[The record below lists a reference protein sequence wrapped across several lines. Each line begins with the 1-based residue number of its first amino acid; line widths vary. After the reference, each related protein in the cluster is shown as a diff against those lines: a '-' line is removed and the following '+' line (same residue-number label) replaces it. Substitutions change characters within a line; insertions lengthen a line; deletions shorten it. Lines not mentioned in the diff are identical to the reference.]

1 MDITFLHHPKVHLN
15 SIPIFT
21 FFAIYRQ
28 YRGILLCMDAFIQQ
42 TQKKSHIFLVVT
54 FLLIML
60 FAFISIVGSIA
71 AGRKIDSL
79 QRKTLSTR
87 AQTASLAI
95 QPSLIKSLSGTPADI
110 TTPEYQELKQLLTKL
125 KNANTDA
132 RFVYVMGLKGEKL
145 FFYADSE
152 PAGSKEYSAPGDI
165 YEETST
171 DEIENY
177 QKGTPFV
184 QGPYEDRWGKWVTA
198 EAPIFDEQGRT
209 LAIIGIDVST
219 TIWRTEILFARVMIA
234 VSSALLT
241 VFLLVL
247 YMYLERSI
255 KSLDSL
261 KQTKTTLE
269 AQKAVLSEA
278 EDVAGLGRFTLLL
291 GSGTMTWDKEMYS
304 FFGIPEGTKID
315 REMFE
320 SYIEKSDRE
329 KIKQILDSLTTGSE
343 SRAILEYKISNNGIE
358 KNLLSI
364 MKAYKGPQG
373 EVTRIVGTTQDVSGR
388 H

>member
-1 MDITFLHHPKVHLN
+1 
-15 SIPIFT
+15 
-21 FFAIYRQ
+21 
-28 YRGILLCMDAFIQQ
+28 MDAFIQQ
-42 TQKKSHIFLVVT
+42 TQKRSHTFLVVT

-60 FAFISIVGSIA
+60 FAFISIVGGIA

-87 AQTASLAI
+87 AETAALSV
-95 QPSLIKSLSGTPADI
+95 QPSLVEKLSGTPED
-110 TTPEYQELKQLLTKL
+110 TNKEEYKTL
-125 KNANTDA
+125 KNLMTDIKRANPDS
-132 RFVYVMGLKGEKL
+132 RFVYLMGLRDEKL

-152 PAGSKEYSAPGDI
+152 PVDSKEYSAPGDI
-165 YEETST
+165 YQETSIE
-171 DEIENY
+171 EIENY
-177 QKGTPFV
+177 QNGTPFV
-184 QGPYEDRWGKWVTA
+184 QGPYEDKWGKWVTA

-209 LAIIGIDVST
+209 IAIIGIDVST

-241 VFLLVL
+241 IFLLIL

-261 KQTKTTLE
+261 KQSKTTLE

-291 GSGTMTWDKEMYS
+291 GSGTMTWDKTMYS
-304 FFGIPEGTKID
+304 FFEIPDGTKID
-315 REMFE
+315 RETFE
-320 SYIEKSDRE
+320 SYIDKDDRE
-329 KIKQILDSLTTGSE
+329 KIKQLLDSLTNGSE
-343 SRAILEYKISNNGIE
+343 SRAILEYKISNNNKE
-358 KNLLSI
+358 RTLLSI

-373 EVTRIVGTTQDVSGR
+373 EVTRIIGTTQDVSGR

>member
-1 MDITFLHHPKVHLN
+1 
-15 SIPIFT
+15 
-21 FFAIYRQ
+21 
-28 YRGILLCMDAFIQQ
+28 MDAFIQQ
-42 TQKKSHIFLVVT
+42 TQKKSHTFLVVT

-71 AGRKIDSL
+71 AGRKVDSL

-87 AQTASLAI
+87 AETAALSIQSSLV
-95 QPSLIKSLSGTPADI
+95 KELSGSPEDI
-110 TTPEYQELKQLLTKL
+110 STPEYQSLKKLLIDIKRV
-125 KNANTDA
+125 NTDA
-132 RFVYVMGLKGEKL
+132 QFVYLMGLRGEKL

-152 PAGSKEYSAPGDI
+152 PVDSKEYSAPGDI
-165 YEETST
+165 YEETSI
-171 DEIENY
+171 DEVENY

-209 LAIIGIDVST
+209 IAIIGIDVST
-219 TIWRTEILFARVMIA
+219 TTWRTEIMFARVMIS

-241 VFLLVL
+241 IFLLVL
-247 YMYLERSI
+247 YMYLERSL

-261 KQTKTTLE
+261 KQSKTTLE

-315 REMFE
+315 RETFE
-320 SYIEKSDRE
+320 SYIDKDDRE
-329 KIKQILDSLTTGSE
+329 KIRQIFDSLTSGSDT
-343 SRAILEYKISNNGIE
+343 RAILEYKISNNDTH
-358 KNLLSI
+358 KTLLSI

-373 EVTRIVGTTQDVSGR
+373 EVTRIIGTTQDVSGR

>member
-1 MDITFLHHPKVHLN
+1 
-15 SIPIFT
+15 
-21 FFAIYRQ
+21 
-28 YRGILLCMDAFIQQ
+28 MDAFIQQ
-42 TQKKSHIFLVVT
+42 TQKKSHTFLVVT

-87 AQTASLAI
+87 AETAALAI
-95 QPSLIKSLSGTPADI
+95 QPSLVKELSGSIEDI
-110 TTPEYQELKQLLTKL
+110 QKPEYQSLKKLLINI

-132 RFVYVMGLKGEKL
+132 RFVYLMGLRGDKL

-152 PAGSKEYSAPGDI
+152 PTDSKEYSAPGDI
-165 YEETST
+165 YQETSV
-171 DEIENY
+171 DEIEHF
-177 QKGTPFV
+177 QKGIPLV

-198 EAPIFDEQGRT
+198 EAPIVDEQGRT

-241 VFLLVL
+241 VFLLIL

-255 KSLDSL
+255 KSLDLL
-261 KQTKTTLE
+261 KQSKTTLE

-278 EDVAGLGRFTLLL
+278 EEVAGLGRFTLLL

-304 FFGIPEGTKID
+304 FFGITEGTKIN
-315 REMFE
+315 REIFE
-320 SYIEKSDRE
+320 SYIDPADRE
-329 KIKQILDSLTTGSE
+329 KIKQILDSLANGTE
-343 SRAILEYKISNNGIE
+343 ARAILEYKISNKEIE
-358 KNLLSI
+358 RTLLSI

-373 EVTRIVGTTQDVSGR
+373 EVTRIIGTTQDVSGR
-388 H
+388 HK